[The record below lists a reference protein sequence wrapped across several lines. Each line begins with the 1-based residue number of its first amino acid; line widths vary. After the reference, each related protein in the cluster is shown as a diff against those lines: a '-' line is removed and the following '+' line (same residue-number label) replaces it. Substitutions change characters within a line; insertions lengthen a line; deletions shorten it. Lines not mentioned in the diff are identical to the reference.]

1 MAAPAKILKEAL
13 QLKPAQKAELVD
25 ELLSSLDQTD
35 KEIRTL
41 WAREAESRINAYER
55 GKLKAVSIEK
65 VLSKYK

>member
-1 MAAPAKILKEAL
+1 MAAPAKILKQAL

>member
-1 MAAPAKILKEAL
+1 VAAPAKILKQAL

-35 KEIRTL
+35 KEIRTQ

-65 VLSKYK
+65 VLNKYK

>member
-35 KEIRTL
+35 KAIRTQ

>member
-35 KEIRTL
+35 KEIRTQ

-65 VLSKYK
+65 VLNKYK

>member
-1 MAAPAKILKEAL
+1 
-13 QLKPAQKAELVD
+13 VD

>member
-1 MAAPAKILKEAL
+1 MAAPAKILKQAL

-35 KEIRTL
+35 KEIRTQ

-65 VLSKYK
+65 VLNKYK

>member
-1 MAAPAKILKEAL
+1 VAAPAKILKEAL